1 MRKLRYFPLLPMALL
16 ATGLLHAQQP
26 CPGYSVV
33 VNTPEDQLM
42 LAINGADN
50 PQEQIGALDK
60 FTQEHADSKFLP
72 CVLEYYTTT
81 YLKMKDYDKA
91 IEYGEKDLAGNYQS
105 LNLMLNLLRAYVA
118 STKVSDAAFGV
129 IAKVPDQVKTEINP
143 ARPTGSSDADWQK
156 LQQEATQT
164 ANDDLAY
171 ANYAFFQLVP
181 RVTDPAKRLQYLDTF
196 GKAFPDA
203 GTKYA
208 AQLNEAYFQ
217 AYQMSNQLDKTLEY
231 GEKAIAADP
240 NNLLVNNVLGFSYA
254 FAVRPPNVGKAET
267 YAKKALDL
275 AESMK
280 KPDGVSDDEF
290 AKEKNNQLGMAH
302 LTLGDVAFVKAGKTR
317 RAAPAIA
324 EFKTAAELLAANPGL
339 QAQALYYL
347 GNAYEFEY
355 PARHREAIEVLT
367 KASDISSPWQ
377 ASARELLAK
386 VKKAAKE

>member
-1 MRKLRYFPLLPMALL
+1 MRRLRYFSLLPLTLL
-16 ATGLLHAQQP
+16 AAGLLRAQQP

-50 PQEQIGALDK
+50 PQEQITALDK
-60 FTQEHADSKFLP
+60 FSQEHADSKFLP
-72 CVLEYYTTT
+72 CALEYYTTT

-105 LNLMLNLLRAYVA
+105 LNLMINLLRAYVA
-118 STKVSDAAFGV
+118 SGKVTDAAFSV
-129 IAKVPDQVKTEINP
+129 ISKVPDQVKTELNP

-156 LQQEATQT
+156 IQQDATQT
-164 ANDDLAY
+164 ANDNLTY
-171 ANYAFFQLVP
+171 ATYAFFQLLP
-181 RVTDPAKRLQYLDTF
+181 RVTDPAKRLQNLDAF
-196 GKAFPDA
+196 SKAYPDA

-208 AQLNEAYFQ
+208 AQLNEGYFQ

-240 NNLLVNNVLGFSYA
+240 NNLAVYNVLAYSYA
-254 FAVRPPNVGKAET
+254 FAVRPPNTGKAEP

-275 AESMK
+275 AEAMK
-280 KPDGVSDDEF
+280 KPDGVSDENF
-290 AKEKNNQLGMAH
+290 AREKNNQLGMAR
-302 LTLGDVAFVKAGKTR
+302 LTLGDVAFVKASRTKKV
-317 RAAPAIA
+317 APAIA

-339 QAQALYYL
+339 QAQALFYL

-377 ASARELLAK
+377 GPARELLAK